1 MLRVLVLLVM
11 LATAPVAADPLEIT
25 ATGPAGRLAG
35 TLERPEGQMLAA
47 ALILPGSGPT
57 DRDGNNPLGSFA
69 NSYLML
75 AEALAEN
82 GIATARIDKR
92 GIGDSEGD
100 GNDVSLAAYRADTE
114 AWVATLLDVTGADCI
129 WLIGHSEGA
138 LLAIDAAHLP
148 DICGLVLLTPPGRP
162 IGALVRDQLAA
173 SPVSA
178 PLLPQYDEALEA
190 LLSGDGPDPAT
201 LHPGLAPLFA
211 TEVRGYFRELALFD
225 PAVELAA
232 TEQPTLMIHGDAD
245 LQVPPSEAAPLAAAR
260 PDATVLLLGGLS
272 HMLKTT
278 TPLADSED
286 IAAYVADNMRTYI
299 DPTLP
304 LHGDLVP
311 AITDF
316 IVTAHD

>member
-1 MLRVLVLLVM
+1 MILTLIALL
-11 LATAPVAADPLEIT
+11 ASPVAAETREI
-25 ATGPAGRLAG
+25 AAEGPAGRLAG
-35 TLERPEGQMLAA
+35 TLETPQGVAQAA

-69 NSYLML
+69 HSYRML
-75 AEALAEN
+75 AEALAER

-92 GIGDSEGD
+92 GIGDSDGD
-100 GNDVSLAAYRADTE
+100 GNDVSLAAYRADTA
-114 AWVATLLDVTGADCI
+114 AWVATLLDATGAPCI

-138 LLAIDAAHLP
+138 LLAIDAAGLP

-173 SPVSA
+173 QPASA
-178 PLLPQYDEALEA
+178 PLVPLFDRALAA
-190 LLSGDGPDPAT
+190 LLAGEAPDPAS

-211 TEVRGYFRELALFD
+211 PEVRAYFRELAQFD
-225 PAVELAA
+225 PAAALAG
-232 TEQPTLMIHGDAD
+232 TDLPVLMIHGDAD

-260 PDATVLLLGGLS
+260 PDATRLTLGGLS
-272 HMLKTT
+272 HMLKSVLT
-278 TPLADSED
+278 LSEAGSV
-286 IAAYVADNMRTYI
+286 AAYLQANMRSYR

-304 LHGDLVP
+304 LHDDLVP

-316 IVTAHD
+316 IGAARD